1 MSFSKS
7 LIEKRDAALAKAEA
21 VVEAAQAEARELT
34 PEQDAEIAV
43 ALDEVRSLDE
53 QIATH
58 SELEKRSAEAAELRK
73 ENKFDAVVAPAVVKS
88 EARTYSPKS
97 EASFVSDAYAAQFKN
112 DFSAKHRLPSHM
124 N

>member
-21 VVEAAQAEARELT
+21 IVEAAQAEARELT

-73 ENKFDAVVAPAVVKS
+73 
-88 EARTYSPKS
+88 
-97 EASFVSDAYAAQFKN
+97 
-112 DFSAKHRLPSHM
+112 
-124 N
+124 